1 MLFTFNILFW
11 PLYKNNKSVATFGR
25 DSFYLTFYEM
35 VYAAPCI
42 SLFFCP
48 DSEVGGY
55 VLRLE
60 NVLFSVH

>member
-1 MLFTFNILFW
+1 MLFTFNILFG
-11 PLYKNNKSVATFGR
+11 PLYKNNKSVATFGG

-48 DSEVGGY
+48 DLEV
-55 VLRLE
+55 V
-60 NVLFSVH
+60 FSDYIMCYFQSIK